1 MKNPLKKALL
11 GAAACTA
18 AGAIANANELP
29 TGNLN
34 PAYFPSNVQ
43 AQLQVGVKPGTEAV
57 HFIRDTSDSK
67 IITKTYVL
75 KNADPYEIRPYLRNM
90 VQSMRTNY
98 NVFNGDQNKPLSA
111 NPMNFMTMSSPVN
124 FSRYYNQYL
133 RAPAGVECM
142 VFMDGTALLIISAEE
157 YRFKDNTNGMGI
169 DSIVKK
175 LDARGIKNSSGQ
187 PKYVYFPKNRPASEL
202 ETMVKAV
209 GANLSNDTVELIG
222 GKDKFRTDKDL
233 NVLFFNTALYSKKNI
248 EAMLKLYDV
257 PHPQVRI
264 KYTVYELMAE
274 NDGKIGADFQ
284 AWKNNEG
291 ANFFSMGG
299 TFRDNW
305 SSTYAG
311 GMVRNGKTNN
321 AQFINFNPKWNTRYL
336 DFLVS
341 KNKAKVAVSGELRAR
356 SNETTHVTRNTGLF
370 VIEAVENTDSA
381 TRISSGYVKDGST
394 LEITSENGYK
404 VTPNGPFAVVKIQ
417 TPSTTTYDLQGVN
430 GTTFTIAGYN
440 KSCKTVEGANIK
452 DDSSISFHLN
462 APADPNRG
470 NKINTRIAD
479 GFNFDMQLTPS
490 VTAKA
495 TMLEVSVN
503 TTSLLGYASN
513 GNPRLV
519 TNNTTNQIMIGNE
532 AKNRFVIG
540 GITRSEVVRSST
552 GIPLLKDLPLL
563 GWLFST
569 ESESTKNSQLVIVA
583 ECELATPA
591 TAIPESIEGDIISVE
606 TATAK
611 NTKGEFNAYGYRQF
625 GLDSER

>member
-1 MKNPLKKALL
+1 MKSHLKKALL

-18 AGAIANANELP
+18 AGAIVQANELP

-75 KNADPYEIRPYLRNM
+75 KNANPYEIRPYLRNM
-90 VQSMRTNY
+90 VQTMRTNY
-98 NVFNGDQNKPLSA
+98 NVFNGAENKALSA
-111 NPMNFMTMSSPVN
+111 NPMNFMTLSSPVN
-124 FSRYYNQYL
+124 LSRYYNQYL

-169 DSIVKK
+169 DSIVAK
-175 LDARGIKNSSGQ
+175 LDAKGIKNSSGQ
-187 PKYVYFPKNRPASEL
+187 PKYVYFPRYRPASEL

-209 GANLSNDTVELIG
+209 GANLSNDTAELIG

-233 NVLFFNTALYSKKNI
+233 NVIFFNTALYSKKNI
-248 EAMLKLYDV
+248 ESMLKLYDV

-311 GMVRNGKTNN
+311 GMVRNGKSNH

-341 KNKAKVAVSGELRAR
+341 KSKAKIAVSGEVRAR
-356 SNETTHVTRNTGLF
+356 SNETTRISRNTGLF
-370 VIEAVENTDSA
+370 VVDAAENTRSA
-381 TRISSGYVKDGST
+381 TTISSGYVKDGSA
-394 LEITSENGYK
+394 LEITNENGYK
-404 VTPNGPFAVVKIQ
+404 VTPSGPFAVVKVQ
-417 TPSTTTYDLQGVN
+417 TPSTTTYDLQGVA
-430 GTTFTIAGYN
+430 GTTFTIAGYGR
-440 KSCKTVEGANIK
+440 KYKTVEGANIK
-452 DDSSISFHLN
+452 DDSSITFHLN
-462 APADPNRG
+462 APADPSRG
-470 NKINTRIAD
+470 NTINTKAAD
-479 GFNFDMQLTPS
+479 GFHFDLQLTPS

-495 TMLEVSVN
+495 TMLEVTVN
-503 TTSLLGYASN
+503 TTSLLGYTSS
-513 GNPRLV
+513 GNPRL
-519 TNNTTNQIMIGNE
+519 TTSNTTNQVMIGNE
-532 AKNRFVIG
+532 AKNRFVLG

-552 GIPLLKDLPLL
+552 GVPLLKDLPLL

-569 ESESTKNSQLVIVA
+569 ESESTRNSQLVLVA
-583 ECELATPA
+583 ECELVTPA
-591 TAIPESIEGDIISVE
+591 TAIPKSIEGDIVSVE
-606 TATAK
+606 AATAK
-611 NTKGEFNAYGYRQF
+611 NTKGEFNSYGYRQF
-625 GLDSER
+625 GLDPER